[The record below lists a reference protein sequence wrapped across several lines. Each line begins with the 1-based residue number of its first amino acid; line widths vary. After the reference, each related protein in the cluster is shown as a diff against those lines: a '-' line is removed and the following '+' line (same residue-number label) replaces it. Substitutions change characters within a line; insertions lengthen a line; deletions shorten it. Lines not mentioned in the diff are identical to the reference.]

1 MTFLDL
7 LQQSPTTFYGIVAL
21 VSLLVGSFLNVVI
34 HRLPIMMERAW
45 REGMEEFAAAD
56 ALAGAGENP
65 KASADTGA
73 DAGADAST
81 NSNAGADATEKAGL
95 SEPTPTAD
103 KSEVFNLAVPRS
115 RCPSCNKEIKSW
127 QNIPVISYLMLA
139 GTCPNCKTAI
149 SKRYPI
155 VELVTMILS
164 LIVAWQFGP
173 GIEACLGIVVTWFFV
188 AMTMID
194 VDHQLLPDTLTLP
207 LMWIGLLVAL
217 IPVFTDLQSAVIG
230 AAAGYMVLWL
240 VYQLFKLITGKEGM
254 GYGDFKLLAA
264 IGALLGWQALPVV
277 ILLSSLVGAVVGV
290 AIIAVTGRDKNI
302 PIPFGPYLAA
312 AGWIAMLWGNDLS
325 SWYYGFLT

>member
-1 MTFLDL
+1 MTLLDL
-7 LQQSPTTFYGIVAL
+7 LQQSPTTFYGLVAL

-45 REGMEEFAAAD
+45 REGLEEFAETETSD
-56 ALAGAGENP
+56 GDGDGDGERV
-65 KASADTGA
+65 SAEP
-73 DAGADAST
+73 ST
-81 NSNAGADATEKAGL
+81 APEKP
-95 SEPTPTAD
+95 E
-103 KSEVFNLAVPRS
+103 KFNLAVPRS
-115 RCPSCNKEIKSW
+115 RCPSCNKEITAW
-127 QNIPVISYLMLA
+127 QNIPVLSYLMLA

-164 LIVAWQFGP
+164 LIVAWQLGP
-173 GIEACLGIVVTWFFV
+173 TPQAFLGIVVTWFFV

-194 VDHQLLPDTLTLP
+194 VDHQLLPDSLTLP

-217 IPVFTDLQSAVIG
+217 IPVFTDLQSAVVG

-277 ILLSSLVGAVVGV
+277 ILLSSLVGAVVGI
-290 AIIAVTGRDKNI
+290 ALIAVTGRDKNI

-312 AGWIAMLWGNDLS
+312 AGWIAMLWGDDLS
-325 SWYYGFLT
+325 SWYYGFLS